1 MKKILIAIIA
11 IVLSLSTQSF
21 SALAYNNY
29 SSVVIGDI
37 DGDGTVTTS
46 DVLSL
51 MIYLANVGVGNP
63 VEKPDMTRADV
74 DKSGEL
80 DSSDLFYI
88 MYYIAQ
94 TGAGCK
100 NVTWPP
106 EVTVT
111 TTTTQETIPAP
122 PEETTTQETIP
133 TPPEEETTTQKTTI
147 TLPKTTTSVE
157 FADDSN
163 IAVGDIFM
171 FVGPNWNVRSTPETD
186 FNGNIVKIL
195 QEGDCFKVVTVWQ
208 TDYWVEIEFEGE
220 RGMYVQ
226 MNRMKY
232 FQKIKNTSTTEADV
246 MTTQTTTT
254 QTTTTKMTTAVKTTT
269 STTTTSTTTA
279 NTKNKYQIGDVVQF
293 SGKSWNCRKD
303 IGGEI
308 IDKVTHNGTFVIIR
322 NVTSNWYEI
331 SYSGKISYID
341 LAQYWYFSKTG
352 TLSECKIDADV
363 TVGDILRFKSTSW
376 NIYASENSSK
386 AYYTL
391 RNNQTF
397 AIVEKNG
404 NCLRIVTNEGKEG
417 FIFYDFKNL
426 TIHFKILK

>member
-1 MKKILIAIIA
+1 MKRFVIALI
-11 IVLSLSTQSF
+11 SLVVSLLLVVQPF
-21 SALAYNNY
+21 SALADSNND
-29 SSVVIGDI
+29 VIVGDVNE
-37 DGDGTVTTS
+37 DGYITTS

-51 MIYLANVGVGNP
+51 MIYLANEGVGNP
-63 VEKPDMTRADV
+63 VEKLDMMRADV

-80 DSSDLFYI
+80 DSLDVFYI
-88 MYYIAQ
+88 LLYIAQ
-94 TGAGCK
+94 TGAGVK
-100 NVTWPP
+100 NVVWPP
-106 EVTVT
+106 ELSGT
-111 TTTTQETIPAP
+111 TTLPQETIPAS
-122 PEETTTQETIP
+122 
-133 TPPEEETTTQKTTI
+133 PEEETTTRETTM
-147 TLPKTTTSVE
+147 TLSETTSVE

-232 FQKIKNTSTTEADV
+232 FQKIKNTSTTETDV

-391 RNNQTF
+391 RNNPILISLNIKGAYHYGYQRKNTFFQTN
-397 AIVEKNG
+397 AW
-404 NCLRIVTNEGKEG
+404 
-417 FIFYDFKNL
+417 YDTKVSRY
-426 TIHFKILK
+426 KIGRAHV

>member
-147 TLPKTTTSVE
+147 TLPKTTISVE
-157 FADDSN
+157 FTDDSN
-163 IAVGDIFM
+163 IAVGDRFM
-171 FVGPNWNVRSTPETD
+171 FVGSDWNVRSTPETD
-186 FNGNIVKIL
+186 FNSNIVGIL
-195 QEGDCFKVVTVWQ
+195 KDGDCFKVVTVWEM
-208 TDYWVEIEFEGE
+208 DDWVEIEIDGKK
-220 RGMYVQ
+220 GLYIQ

-232 FQKIKNTSTTEADV
+232 FQKIKNTSTTDV
-246 MTTQTTTT
+246 TTT
-254 QTTTTKMTTAVKTTT
+254 QTTMTKATTTVKTTTTEKNTTTT
-269 STTTTSTTTA
+269 STTTTA
-279 NTKNKYQIGDVVQF
+279 NSKNKYQIGDIVQF
-293 SGKSWNCRKD
+293 SGKSWNCRNG
-303 IGGEI
+303 IGGDI
-308 IDKVTHNGTFVIIR
+308 IDKVPHNGTFAIIR

-352 TLSECKIDADV
+352 TLSESKIDADV

-386 AYYTL
+386 AYDTL

-426 TIHFKILK
+426 MIHFKILK